1 MRKFF
6 LSVIFTLAA
15 CLVASAQELHPIIP
29 SYDNLQSSAKDALKR
44 QEYKAAYNTYCLMD
58 SAYGITSADYESMMY
73 FMWLTHS
80 YNPGS
85 EDEKSLMF
93 RAVNS
98 KWFDMAQ
105 LELEAANYGVD
116 TLDYWD
122 ELVAIVTP
130 RGYQDTLYQNRLL
143 AMTRADQALRN
154 SIGNGSQ
161 NEDSLK
167 AALHEVE
174 VRNEAELKQLIAER
188 GFPTLTRVGSLC
200 NDYATYIAQY
210 MSKEFKQWYFKEV
223 LAAIDSSDY
232 NNGKVIRYIIDSEN
246 IGRENLN
253 ETYCE
258 QLKAM
263 CDEDQRLRHM
273 LPRDGA
279 WPDSLRQEIHK
290 TDALNIVRL
299 KELIAQY
306 GFPTYDNV
314 GHQGVVNA
322 SLLAQHSEPEFLHWF
337 LEQAKP
343 AADNGLFDL
352 SWIAY
357 MTDRDLIHQGKPQ
370 LYGTQ
375 LTTIDGITAFDPI
388 EEIEH
393 LDERRASMGLGPIAD
408 YMKLYGMTEL
418 KTHPVK

>member
-15 CLVASAQELHPIIP
+15 CLGASAQESHSSIP
-29 SYDNLQSSAKDALKR
+29 PYDKLQSSAKDALKR

-122 ELVAIVTP
+122 ELAAIVTP

-200 NDYATYIAQY
+200 NDYATYI
-210 MSKEFKQWYFKEV
+210 
-223 LAAIDSSDY
+223 
-232 NNGKVIRYIIDSEN
+232 
-246 IGRENLN
+246 
-253 ETYCE
+253 
-258 QLKAM
+258 
-263 CDEDQRLRHM
+263 
-273 LPRDGA
+273 
-279 WPDSLRQEIHK
+279 
-290 TDALNIVRL
+290 
-299 KELIAQY
+299 
-306 GFPTYDNV
+306 
-314 GHQGVVNA
+314 
-322 SLLAQHSEPEFLHWF
+322 AQHSEPEFLHWF

-418 KTHPVK
+418 KTHLVK